1 MKKTYKGVLLTLLI
15 SLGAYSLSYTDFF
28 SQLGI
33 STVIIG
39 IILGFILG
47 NITPPAI
54 GAAFTEGV
62 SFTSKKIL
70 RLGVILYGFG
80 ISFHQILDLGWAGAV
95 ASSVVVASTVILGT
109 LVGIK
114 VLRLDRELSVLI
126 SSGAAICGAAA
137 VMATS
142 STIKASVYKASVA
155 VGTVVIF
162 GTIAMFLYPFL
173 YKHGFVDLSERA
185 MGIYIGATIHEVAHV
200 VAAGNQLSSLAAQDA
215 ITVKMMRV
223 ILLVPFLLAIPLF
236 FKSAD
241 LKKKRLEI
249 PWFAFMF
256 LGAIGINSAV
266 DLGKNALE
274 LIKTLDILLLTMA
287 MSALGFETTI
297 KKVKDVGFKPFLLAG
312 ILFFW
317 LIVGGFYIVKLSLS
331 F

>member
-80 ISFHQILDLGWAGAV
+80 ISFHQILDLGWAGAA
-95 ASSVVVASTVILGT
+95 ASSLVVAGTVILGT

-114 VLRLDRELSVLI
+114 LLRLDKELAILI

-173 YKHGFVDLSERA
+173 YKHGLIDLSERA

-236 FKSAD
+236 FKSVD

-256 LGAIGINSAV
+256 LGAIGVNSV
-266 DLGKNALE
+266 LDLGKDALE
-274 LIKTLDILLLTMA
+274 LIKTLDTLLLTMA

-317 LIVGGFYIVKLSLS
+317 LIVGGFYIVKLALS